1 MCFEVIEAW
10 ALCASLSNKMC
21 LMLDQNAFFVS
32 FLGEDKFV
40 SNQNDIWGFL
50 NKLPSPHTM
59 ELV

>member
-40 SNQNDIWGFL
+40 SNQNDI
-50 NKLPSPHTM
+50 
-59 ELV
+59 